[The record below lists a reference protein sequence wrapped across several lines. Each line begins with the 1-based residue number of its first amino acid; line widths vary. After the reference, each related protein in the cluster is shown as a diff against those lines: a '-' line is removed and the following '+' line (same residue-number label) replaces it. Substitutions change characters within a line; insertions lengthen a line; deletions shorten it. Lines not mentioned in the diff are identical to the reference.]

1 MSQFFKACGRFRS
14 MVRAERNSNK
24 EVVVGF
30 CLSEWAEV
38 SDMACGIACLTHT
51 HVRGSFNR
59 DSPSL
64 ASLPEAPLCYTRG
77 TEREE
82 QREREGTVPSRHC
95 V

>member
-1 MSQFFKACGRFRS
+1 M
-14 MVRAERNSNK
+14 RAGRNSNK
-24 EVVVGF
+24 EMVVEF
-30 CLSEWAEV
+30 CSSERAEV
-38 SDMACGIACLTHT
+38 SDIACGIACLTHT

-77 TEREE
+77 TERELE
-82 QREREGTVPSRHC
+82 SAVPSRHC